1 MGFRHSATAK
11 EVCLSILLLIF
22 TSQCTECADN
32 DVRLA
37 GSARSFEG
45 RVEVE
50 FGGSW
55 GTICADGWDL
65 NDADVVCRQLGYESA
80 LLSQNSGRALTI
92 QDNDI
97 VFLTQVSCTGTES
110 QLSDCPGY
118 QIQQDLTRES
128 CNLDATVSCQ
138 IPLYEG
144 CYMQNEVWVERS
156 VFIEDITIEKCL
168 SACRLNKHTY
178 GRLGEGSICQCGSD
192 DNFGSR
198 QASRVCSTSC
208 PGNPLQ
214 ECGGGTG
221 IYSYY
226 RALLGSESGTYT
238 DSSGSIVSPNFP
250 GFYEAGMN
258 GDWTIMFDQQTTI
271 LLEFEFLDIDVEDK
285 LEILAR
291 PSGDKITFDS
301 STVLQEYRLAG
312 NIFEVKFTASE
323 DARDMFAGF
332 WLRYSDLNVMPPT
345 DSPGGMQTVASGTGQ
360 ECGDFG
366 SLFSQILSPKDI
378 SNDRILFYNRTFDC
392 DLILTGLRMDV
403 EEPVTFNLTLWRE
416 TGGTISPIKSV
427 TIDTRSAAVRSVAFF
442 PLSENDRLMIRKGD
456 RISFDLGIS
465 PFLAANPG
473 NSGQTNFIILNNLPL
488 DVISPSD
495 LDMMLEGGE
504 AAQLSVVIEARERAR
519 CEDVRHARLISE
531 FPTILEGDSVEVVC
545 DQYYHL
551 TNSSSRSAICGRDG
565 NFDRQINCSKIC
577 PEFIGS
583 TESLLDN
590 RTRTDPA
597 GLILLNIGEPFSCRG
612 SVTSVSVYSE
622 PNRIFVL
629 SSWVPR
635 GNAFELLDES
645 SVSVGASDFALPGL
659 QRNSI
664 LQKELTF
671 LEGSILGI
679 SYTINNSIIYS
690 LGPNDPDLRE
700 YLVWPLPVGN
710 TLPNELSSEA
720 STNSSRAF
728 SLRLRLQVVSKCFLD
743 QLPVQAV
750 VNASSPEVLDYI
762 PDGFVQAGDS
772 VTLTCTSGVQPNAD
786 NFQCEQTGNFDVTP
800 ECNSTSGT
808 SFTLLWTVLVMALV
822 VLGVGFCGVIWLA
835 LYWLCTIPESG
846 RKVDP
851 VEEYILN
858 RRNSDEIPDVLPG
871 ASESGSEDYPEMH
884 ENDYGPPP
892 DADQDALPPPYD
904 PHTDFFN
911 NTLPPPRS
919 VRFANV
925 PASGQQADDGS
936 ASPLPAR
943 MTPVDYA
950 DQGELQDDAVNTLPA
965 QTEAPPIIT
974 PTTPDAPAPDAP
986 PPDAPP
992 PDAPPPDAPPPDAPP
1007 ADAPPPSAPP
1017 PVAPRPDATLTP
1029 PPSPPPPTV
1038 TVAPAEASPLEEY
1051 VQPAAQVSD
1060 EIPDIPHPPPPEDW
1074 INNELPQHN
1083 NSLHRIP
1090 TTKL

>member
-332 WLRYSDLNVMPPT
+332 WLRYS
-345 DSPGGMQTVASGTGQ
+345 
-360 ECGDFG
+360 
-366 SLFSQILSPKDI
+366 
-378 SNDRILFYNRTFDC
+378 
-392 DLILTGLRMDV
+392 
-403 EEPVTFNLTLWRE
+403 
-416 TGGTISPIKSV
+416 
-427 TIDTRSAAVRSVAFF
+427 
-442 PLSENDRLMIRKGD
+442 
-456 RISFDLGIS
+456 
-465 PFLAANPG
+465 
-473 NSGQTNFIILNNLPL
+473 
-488 DVISPSD
+488 
-495 LDMMLEGGE
+495 
-504 AAQLSVVIEARERAR
+504 ERAR

-858 RRNSDEIPDVLPG
+858 RRNSDEIPDVLPSNGFYINDDFFFKSG

>member
-1 MGFRHSATAK
+1 M
-11 EVCLSILLLIF
+11 
-22 TSQCTECADN
+22 
-32 DVRLA
+32 DV
-37 GSARSFEG
+37 
-45 RVEVE
+45 
-50 FGGSW
+50 
-55 GTICADGWDL
+55 
-65 NDADVVCRQLGYESA
+65 
-80 LLSQNSGRALTI
+80 
-92 QDNDI
+92 
-97 VFLTQVSCTGTES
+97 
-110 QLSDCPGY
+110 
-118 QIQQDLTRES
+118 
-128 CNLDATVSCQ
+128 
-138 IPLYEG
+138 
-144 CYMQNEVWVERS
+144 
-156 VFIEDITIEKCL
+156 TIEKCL
-168 SACRLNKHTY
+168 SACRLNSHTY
-178 GRLGEGSICQCGSD
+178 GRLGRGSICQCGSD

-198 QASRVCSTSC
+198 QPNSVCSTSC
-208 PGNPLQ
+208 TGNPRQ
-214 ECGGGTG
+214 ACGGGTG

-238 DSSGSIVSPNFP
+238 ASSGSIVSPNFP
-250 GFYEAGMN
+250 GFYEAGIN

-271 LLEFEFLDIDVEDK
+271 LLEFEFLDIYVEDK

-291 PSGDKITFDS
+291 PSGDKISFDS
-301 STVLQEYRLAG
+301 TALQEYRLAG
-312 NIFEVKFTASE
+312 NSFEVKFTTSE
-323 DARDMFAGF
+323 DARDMLAGF

-345 DSPGGMQTVASGTGQ
+345 DSPGDMQTVASGTGQ

-366 SLFSQILSPKDI
+366 SLLGQILSPKDI
-378 SNDRILFYNRTFDC
+378 INDRILFYNRTFDC

-427 TIDTRSAAVRSVAFF
+427 TFDTRSAEEMSVATF
-442 PLSENDRLMIRKGD
+442 PLSQNDRLMIRKGD
-456 RISFDLGIS
+456 RISFDLGNS
-465 PFLAANPG
+465 PFLAAIQELG
-473 NSGQTNFIILNNLPL
+473 DTECDEKILKRSEIQ
-488 DVISPSD
+488 DS
-495 LDMMLEGGE
+495 
-504 AAQLSVVIEARERAR
+504 ERAR

-583 TESLLDN
+583 TDSLLDN
-590 RTRTDPA
+590 RTMTDPA

-612 SVTSVSVYSE
+612 SVTSVTVYSE

-659 QRNSI
+659 QRNII

-679 SYTINNSIIYS
+679 SYTINNSIIYG

-720 STNSSRAF
+720 STNSSRSF

-743 QLPVQAV
+743 RLPVQAV

-772 VTLTCTSGVQPNAD
+772 VTLTCPSGVQPNAD

-858 RRNSDEIPDVLPG
+858 R
-871 ASESGSEDYPEMH
+871 
-884 ENDYGPPP
+884 
-892 DADQDALPPPYD
+892 
-904 PHTDFFN
+904 
-911 NTLPPPRS
+911 
-919 VRFANV
+919 
-925 PASGQQADDGS
+925 
-936 ASPLPAR
+936 
-943 MTPVDYA
+943 
-950 DQGELQDDAVNTLPA
+950 
-965 QTEAPPIIT
+965 
-974 PTTPDAPAPDAP
+974 
-986 PPDAPP
+986 
-992 PDAPPPDAPPPDAPP
+992 
-1007 ADAPPPSAPP
+1007 
-1017 PVAPRPDATLTP
+1017 
-1029 PPSPPPPTV
+1029 
-1038 TVAPAEASPLEEY
+1038 
-1051 VQPAAQVSD
+1051 
-1060 EIPDIPHPPPPEDW
+1060 
-1074 INNELPQHN
+1074 
-1083 NSLHRIP
+1083 
-1090 TTKL
+1090 